1 MGEASI
7 PDATAAR
14 LPRYLQALRRAA
26 QAGAITLSSEQLA
39 RASGTTSAKVRKDLS
54 CLGSHGTRGVGY
66 PVTALADELARVL
79 GLIEGRPVVLVGAGN
94 LGRALAAYGGFERGG
109 FRVAAV
115 IDADPQIVGRT
126 IAGHRVRAAEDLP
139 AVLMGTGA
147 TLAVLTVPDAS
158 AQAVADTLVAAGVTA
173 ILSFASL
180 YLDVPEHV
188 RVRRVDLATEL
199 QLLSFYEQADEDVP
213 AAAG

>member
-14 LPRYLQALRRAA
+14 LPRYLQALRRAG
-26 QAGAITLSSEQLA
+26 QAGAVTLSSDQLA
-39 RASGTTSAKVRKDLS
+39 RASGTSAAKVRKDLS

-66 PVTALADELARVL
+66 PVAALAAELARVL
-79 GLIEGRPVVLVGAGN
+79 GLDEGRPVVLVGAGN

-115 IDADPQIVGRT
+115 IDADERIVGRT
-126 IAGHRVRAAEDLP
+126 IAGHRVRSAEELP
-139 AVLMGTGA
+139 AVLTGTAA
-147 TLAVLTVPDAS
+147 TMAVITVPDTA
-158 AQAVADTLVAAGVTA
+158 AQSVADTLVAAGVTA
-173 ILSFASL
+173 ILSFATI